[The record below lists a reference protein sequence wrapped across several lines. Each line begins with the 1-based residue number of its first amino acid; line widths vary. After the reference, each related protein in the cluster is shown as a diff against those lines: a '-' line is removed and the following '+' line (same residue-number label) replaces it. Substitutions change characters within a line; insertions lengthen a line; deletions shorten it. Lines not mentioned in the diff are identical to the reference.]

1 MYLNKVLLLLLL
13 LLLLLIYFYLTYC
26 MLHYLV
32 YNIVNQSFF
41 TSYLVCPS
49 SFSMRLAKATLL
61 LTNSMLSDCKL
72 LRRLRHN
79 MLFIFSLNRWL
90 ISAYTNGLTAELKM
104 VIV

>member
-1 MYLNKVLLLLLL
+1 MYLNKVLLLLFLLL

-49 SFSMRLAKATLL
+49 SFSMHLAK
-61 LTNSMLSDCKL
+61 
-72 LRRLRHN
+72 RH
-79 MLFIFSLNRWL
+79 
-90 ISAYTNGLTAELKM
+90 YC
-104 VIV
+104 